1 MIGIG
6 IDLVAVDRFRN
17 SMIRTP
23 GLKNRLFLPSE
34 QEYSERQTDPTER
47 YAARFAAKEAV
58 LKALNLG
65 LGGIAFCDI
74 EIIHAKSGEPQ
85 ILLHGKAIDVAR
97 DAGVQKWL
105 LTLTHTHTTAAA
117 VAVAL

>member
-6 IDLVAVDRFRN
+6 IDLVDVDRFRN

-65 LGGIAFCDI
+65 LGGIAF
-74 EIIHAKSGEPQ
+74 
-85 ILLHGKAIDVAR
+85 
-97 DAGVQKWL
+97 
-105 LTLTHTHTTAAA
+105 
-117 VAVAL
+117 

>member
-6 IDLVAVDRFRN
+6 IDLVDVDRFRN

-58 LKALNLG
+58 LLEGNREFVCGKQTLNVGGQGIQVSHKKANDL
-65 LGGIAFCDI
+65 
-74 EIIHAKSGEPQ
+74 
-85 ILLHGKAIDVAR
+85 AR
-97 DAGVQKWL
+97 VS
-105 LTLTHTHTTAAA
+105 
-117 VAVAL
+117 